1 MSDREASTWDAVRA
15 RGRRRYILMSGVL
28 GWGLPMA
35 FGVVLGEE
43 LLLDRPGPF
52 LGRLAISLVM
62 FLLGGFW
69 FGRKMWAD
77 NERRYVE
84 WRRQGKTA
92 PPLVES
98 RK

>member
-1 MSDREASTWDAVRA
+1 
-15 RGRRRYILMSGVL
+15 MSGVL

-35 FGVVLGEE
+35 FGVVLVEA
-43 LLLDRPGPF
+43 LLFDPPGPF

-69 FGRKMWAD
+69 FGRKMWTD
-77 NERRYVE
+77 NERRYAE
-84 WRRQGKTA
+84 WRRQGKTDPA
-92 PPLVES
+92 KVAS